1 MNKAARVL
9 ALDVGDKRI
18 GIAISDELRISAQPL
33 ATLERRPGYKADL
46 GAISKIVEESG
57 VSRIVV
63 GVPINMDGS
72 EGEQAA
78 KAREF
83 AERLRRRLRTPVD
96 TWDERLTTAQ
106 AERALIAVNKT
117 RARRK
122 EVVDQLAAALIL
134 ENYLA
139 AKGSGAA

>member
-1 MNKAARVL
+1 MNKAARIL

-18 GIAISDELRISAQPL
+18 GIAISDELGISAQPL
-33 ATLERRPGYKADL
+33 ATLERRSGFKADL
-46 GAISKIVEESG
+46 NDIAKIVEEYG
-57 VSRIVV
+57 VSKVVV
-63 GVPINMDGS
+63 GMPMNMDGS

-83 AERLRRRLRTPVD
+83 AERLRRRVRIPVD

-106 AERALIAVNKT
+106 AERTLIAGDRS
-117 RARRK
+117 RAKRK

>member
-1 MNKAARVL
+1 MNKAARIL

-18 GIAISDELRISAQPL
+18 GIAISDELGISAQPL
-33 ATLERRPGYKADL
+33 ATLERREGFKADL
-46 GAISKIVEESG
+46 NDIAKIVEEYG
-57 VSRIVV
+57 VSKVVV
-63 GVPINMDGS
+63 GMPMNMDGS

-83 AERLRRRLRTPVD
+83 AERLRRRVRIPVD

-106 AERALIAVNKT
+106 AERTLIAGDRS
-117 RARRK
+117 RAKRK

>member
-1 MNKAARVL
+1 MNM
-9 ALDVGDKRI
+9 
-18 GIAISDELRISAQPL
+18 
-33 ATLERRPGYKADL
+33 
-46 GAISKIVEESG
+46 
-57 VSRIVV
+57 
-63 GVPINMDGS
+63 NGS

-83 AERLRRRLRTPVD
+83 AERLRRRVRIPVD

-106 AERALIAVNKT
+106 AERTLIAGDRS
-117 RARRK
+117 RAKRK